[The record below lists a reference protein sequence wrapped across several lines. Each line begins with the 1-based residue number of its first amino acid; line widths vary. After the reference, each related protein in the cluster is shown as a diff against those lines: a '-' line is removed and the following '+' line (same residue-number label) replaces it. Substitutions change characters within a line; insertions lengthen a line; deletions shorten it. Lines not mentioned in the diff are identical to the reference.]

1 MLNSCLKVIF
11 IVAFRYKMENHETNE
26 DDSELSDAEKDGK
39 IGQEEK
45 LRGCLEEEQG
55 KEGVSGGFIFSE

>member
-11 IVAFRYKMENHETNE
+11 VVAFRYKMENHETNE

-39 IGQEEK
+39 IG
-45 LRGCLEEEQG
+45 
-55 KEGVSGGFIFSE
+55 